1 MKLKKIILIITA
13 IMITAAAA
21 AVIFNRLSV
30 LPPVDKTV
38 VSSDGRICITEN
50 GRRISVSENGEVIWE
65 LEKNVLAQD
74 FLFADVDHD
83 GKDELMILCWKR
95 GRYGK
100 RRPSW
105 VKTDEIGWS
114 QHIYIYEIDGN
125 VVRPKWMVSDIG
137 MKAASW
143 EFDDGKLIITD
154 TDDVTTEWV
163 WISWGLEK
171 L

>member
-1 MKLKKIILIITA
+1 
-13 IMITAAAA
+13 
-21 AVIFNRLSV
+21 
-30 LPPVDKTV
+30 
-38 VSSDGRICITEN
+38 
-50 GRRISVSENGEVIWE
+50 
-65 LEKNVLAQD
+65 
-74 FLFADVDHD
+74 
-83 GKDELMILCWKR
+83 MILCWKR

-105 VKTDEIGWS
+105 VKRDEIGWS

-125 VVRPKWMVSDIG
+125 VVRPKWMASDIG

-154 TDDVTTEWV
+154 TEGVTTKWV